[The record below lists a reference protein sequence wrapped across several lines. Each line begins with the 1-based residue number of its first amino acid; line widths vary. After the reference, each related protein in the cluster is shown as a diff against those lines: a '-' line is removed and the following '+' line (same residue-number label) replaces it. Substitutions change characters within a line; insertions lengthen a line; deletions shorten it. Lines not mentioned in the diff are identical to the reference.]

1 MGDVIEFPTH
11 DAKVKKLEDQLT
23 GWIAEL
29 EETYN
34 DLDVLHDSLH
44 NLEQEASRQEKDFDE
59 VIKEYIDE
67 VGIENVPALWL
78 TYSRSC
84 AIKALEDGEYEM
96 IWIGTDLGDK
106 DE

>member
-1 MGDVIEFPTH
+1 MGDILEFPTQ
-11 DAKVKKLEDQLT
+11 DAKIKKLEDQLT
-23 GWIAEL
+23 GWIAGLESTYDEL
-29 EETYN
+29 DT
-34 DLDVLHDSLH
+34 LHESL
-44 NLEQEASRQEKDFDE
+44 NNMEKEAARQEKDYDE

-84 AIKALEDGEYEM
+84 VMKATAEGEYEM
-96 IWIGTDLGDK
+96 IWLGTELE

>member
-1 MGDVIEFPTH
+1 MGDVINFPTH
-11 DAKVKKLEDQLT
+11 DAKVKKLEDTLT
-23 GWIAEL
+23 GWIAGL
-29 EETYN
+29 EETY
-34 DLDVLHDSLH
+34 DELDALHDSLH
-44 NLEQEASRQEKDFDE
+44 NLEQEASRQETDYDE

-84 AIKALEDGEYEM
+84 AIKALESGEYEM
-96 IWIGTDLGDK
+96 IWLGTDLEDT

>member
-1 MGDVIEFPTH
+1 MGDILEFPTH
-11 DAKVKKLEDQLT
+11 DAKVKKLEDTIT
-23 GWIAEL
+23 GWIAGLESTYDEL
-29 EETYN
+29 
-34 DLDVLHDSLH
+34 DALHESL
-44 NLEQEASRQEKDFDE
+44 NNMEKEAARQEKDYDE

-84 AIKALEDGEYEM
+84 VMKATAEGEYEM
-96 IWIGTDLGDK
+96 IWLGTDLE